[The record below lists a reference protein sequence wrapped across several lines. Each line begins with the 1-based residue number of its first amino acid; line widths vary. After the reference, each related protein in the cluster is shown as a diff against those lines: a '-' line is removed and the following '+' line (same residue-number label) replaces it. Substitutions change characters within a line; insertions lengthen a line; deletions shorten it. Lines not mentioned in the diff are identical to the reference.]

1 MVVRSMECPDIRA
14 CLNLVRENWD
24 AVSVARAEEQM
35 YEYFRGGKYAPKFF
49 VADNAADRGVVGF
62 AAYQRSM
69 RMHGAFDLIWL
80 AVDKQRHGT
89 GIGEA
94 LTKHR
99 INEIRT
105 LGGAN
110 VTLVTQKPGY
120 FNRFGFITVAE
131 LGNDWVE
138 MIVLLRPAHMEHVH
152 NDHDQDRS

>member
-1 MVVRSMECPDIRA
+1 MIIRSMECPDIRA
-14 CLNLVRENWD
+14 CLHLVRENWD
-24 AVSVARAEEQM
+24 AVSVERAEEQM

-49 VADNAADRGVVGF
+49 VADNAADMGVVGF

-80 AVDKQRHGT
+80 VVDRRCRSAGV
-89 GIGEA
+89 GEA
-94 LTKHR
+94 LTNHR
-99 INEIRT
+99 VNEIRK

-110 VTLVTQKPGY
+110 VTLVTQKPRY

-138 MIVLLRPAHMEHVH
+138 MLVLLRPAHMEHVH
-152 NDHDQDRS
+152 NGPDQDRP

>member
-80 AVDKQRHGT
+80 AVDKQCHGA
-89 GIGEA
+89 GVGKA
-94 LTKHR
+94 LTEHH
-99 INEIRT
+99 INEIRK

-110 VTLVTQKPGY
+110 VTLVTQKPRY